1 MLQLAKNNFA
11 LCWSVFAFF
20 ACTPKKQ
27 SQVQTESSALESKP
41 FTACVGLQGNGLRFP
56 SHVGVYTALLEN
68 NIEPV
73 VSLGGSSGSI
83 VGSVV
88 MSMLEN
94 HSIES
99 AQVQFQNR
107 KLTHAQKTAVILG
120 AIPDVINTFLF
131 LPAFNGLRFDEWQV
145 TPAILRFV
153 LQSQYGNVLA
163 GDDNARIISIEATVG
178 QAVLLSDFARNANFN
193 SVFQKETYI
202 ERRDEMLRLWTEW
215 SNGVSIDGKT
225 LFEAAA
231 LPEAKWAENPQL
243 AKVGDRFYRLFQQDL
258 IQERSRHNVDVW
270 RLLLRGAKN
279 LLNDGTL
286 TRLLAGRKIDSLLST
301 KIFLPDPALL
311 WKAYL
316 GFGRDQSFVK
326 LPKGMIVHSTFRRG
340 FFTRDADG
348 SVNSTEAVGLSE
360 LFQGYVAD
368 DFEGRPLLTELLK
381 VRDSVASRGEG
392 FEPYFQDGTLDFK
405 KLAFAYPAQQVLV
418 LRNIATNRGDKT
430 PGFKD
435 DGQADVLFREGR
447 RGLAHAVAYSA
458 GEPGPFR
465 RLPVFLG
472 AEDLQDNRIGIS
484 GKTVDL
490 LPGTTD
496 LNEKSKVKG
505 LISFGGWSENVPLS
519 TLAMLPSCSQATF
532 FVSSG
537 KPGLGNSFQEDAIR
551 AALRG
556 WNFFVKVWDKIGEA
570 LGRPDPDSERLVHK
584 HFAALNANVTFSRTL
599 VSQKVYFDGRLG
611 VEGGWRQGAQ
621 QERHFLA
628 GDLEF
633 DTPSLMQGLDKVTL
647 NAVNGRIVNDRFA
660 LMVASYQKTMAN
672 IVSGSLASHP
682 VRSSRINAFGSKS
695 GTDAGGDLSAGEQ
708 IYRVGSVDS
717 INKVLEKY
725 SKPAQ

>member
-1 MLQLAKNNFA
+1 M
-11 LCWSVFAFF
+11 SMM
-20 ACTPKKQ
+20 KK
-27 SQVQTESSALESKP
+27 SCLGFSALVFGLQSCVPKTGSKIESAASTGASP
-41 FTACVGLQGNGLRFP
+41 TACVGLQGNGLRFP
-56 SHVGVYTALLEN
+56 SHLGVYTALLEN

-94 HSIES
+94 GSIES
-99 AQVQFQNR
+99 AQVQFQGRNLSR
-107 KLTHAQKTAVILG
+107 AQKTAVILG
-120 AIPDVINTFLF
+120 AIPDVINTFIF

-153 LQSQYGNVLA
+153 IQSQYGEVLA

-178 QAVLLSDFARNANFN
+178 QAVLLADFARNANFS
-193 SVFQKETYI
+193 SVFQKETYP

-215 SNGVSIDGKT
+215 SNGIAIDGKT
-225 LFEAAA
+225 LFDAAA
-231 LPEAKWAENPQL
+231 LPETKWAENPQL
-243 AKVGDRFYRLFQQDL
+243 AKIGDRFYRLFQQDL
-258 IQERSRHNVDVW
+258 VQERSRNNVEAW
-270 RLLLRGAKN
+270 RLMLRGAKN

-286 TRLLAGRKIDSLLST
+286 TRLLAGKKIDSLLKT
-301 KIFLPDPALL
+301 KIFLPDPNLL

-316 GFGRDQSFVK
+316 GFGRDQKFHE

-348 SVNSTEAVGLSE
+348 SINSTEGVGISD
-360 LFQGYVAD
+360 LFQGYVAHD
-368 DFEGRPLLTELLK
+368 SAGRPLLSELLK
-381 VRDSVASRGEG
+381 VREAVASRGEG
-392 FEPYFQDGTLDFK
+392 FEPYYQGGSQDPK
-405 KLAFAYPAQQVLV
+405 KLSFAYPAQQILV
-418 LRNIATNRGDKT
+418 LRNVADNRGDKA
-430 PGFKD
+430 PSFKD

-465 RLPVFLG
+465 RLPVFIG
-472 AEDLQDNRIGIS
+472 AEDLGDNRL
-484 GKTVDL
+484 KTAGGTTADL
-490 LPGTTD
+490 LPSVTN
-496 LNEKSKVKG
+496 LNEKARAKG
-505 LISFGGWSENVPLS
+505 LISFGGWSENVPVS

-556 WNFFVKVWDKIGEA
+556 WNFFVKVWDKISGA
-570 LGRPDPDSERLVHK
+570 LGRPAPESEGIVQS
-584 HFAALNANVTFSRTL
+584 HFSALNGNVTFSRSL
-599 VSQKVYFDGRLG
+599 VSQKVYFDPRSGS
-611 VEGGWRQGAQ
+611 EGGWRQGAT

-633 DTPSLMQGLDKVTL
+633 DTPSLAQGLDKDAL

-660 LMVASYQKTMAN
+660 LMVASYQKTIEN
-672 IVSGSLASHP
+672 IATGSMSNHP
-682 VRSSRINAFGSKS
+682 VRASRINPFGPKS
-695 GTDAGGDLSAGEQ
+695 GTETGMDLSTGEH
-708 IYRVGSVDS
+708 IYRMKTVDA
-717 INKVLEKY
+717 INQALAKY
-725 SKPAQ
+725 SKSLP